1 MEPSAQFICDYL
13 EGLLKLE
20 VCLSLRRNTWNMN
33 YNWNKMKTELTT
45 LKRISTSH
53 SERVSVSVAEGQRE
67 IYLLQLIYSS
77 DLSQEKTE
85 IQ

>member
-1 MEPSAQFICDYL
+1 
-13 EGLLKLE
+13 
-20 VCLSLRRNTWNMN
+20 MN
-33 YNWNKMKTELTT
+33 YNWNKMKIELATSKK
-45 LKRISTSH
+45 LSTSH
-53 SERVSVSVAEGQRE
+53 SERVSVSVAESQRE